1 MLGTPSAVAT
11 NTVLDNLHEED
22 VKVNRFRLG
31 LALLIAGTLGFD
43 HKKLHR

>member
-31 LALLIAGTLGFD
+31 LGAAHHGDPGV
-43 HKKLHR
+43 RS